1 MNEETTQLAK
11 LNVARN
17 ALKEA
22 KSIQEILDI
31 KSVGEAVAYYA
42 KKKKLTVEIRQEA
55 EIFVL
60 EAEVKFGEKMAEL
73 EKSKGGEHTKTTSSK
88 NEPVGNKIPTLAEMG
103 ISKKDS
109 ANSQKL
115 AKNKDKVAE
124 IVKEKK
130 EKKEPIS
137 KAAILKE
144 ISPEPKRRN
153 TAVQASFNVM
163 TDTFTKHVAK
173 VQKDLDRFTPT
184 AFAGFISND
193 LNEMVRVLE
202 SWKNPTLECHTCKGT
217 GSYKQTGTVLTCD
230 RCIGGKV
237 GLSLFMVKGK

>member
-1 MNEETTQLAK
+1 MNNQEQTQIGK
-11 LNVARN
+11 LNVARQ
-17 ALKEA
+17 ALEQA
-22 KSIQEILDI
+22 KSIQEIIKLDNL
-31 KSVGEAVAYYA
+31 GEAISYYA
-42 KKKKLTVEIRQEA
+42 KKEKLSLEIQNEA
-55 EIFVL
+55 QTFVL
-60 EAEVKFGEKMAEL
+60 DAKIKAGEYLAKMEKNQGGKPVDDTRQVKKE
-73 EKSKGGEHTKTTSSK
+73 
-88 NEPVGNKIPTLAEMG
+88 PTLKEMG
-103 ISKKDS
+103 ITRDKSS
-109 ANSQKL
+109 EFQKL
-115 AKNKDKVAE
+115 AKNKDKVE
-124 IVKEKK
+124 KIVKEKK

-163 TDTFTKHVAK
+163 ADTFTKHVAK

-184 AFAGFISND
+184 AFAGFIGND

-202 SWKNPTLECHTCKGT
+202 SWKNPTLECFTCKGT

-237 GLSLFMVKGK
+237 GLTLGRVNK

>member
-1 MNEETTQLAK
+1 MEQEKTQIAK
-11 LNVARN
+11 LNVAKT
-17 ALKEA
+17 ALAEA
-22 KSIQEILDI
+22 KTIEEIIKLDNL
-31 KSVGEAVAYYA
+31 GEAIAYYA
-42 KKKKLTVEIRQEA
+42 KKEKLSLEIQNEA
-55 EIFVL
+55 QTFVL
-60 EAEVKFGEKMAEL
+60 DSKIKAGEFLAKM
-73 EKSKGGEHTKTTSSK
+73 EKNNGGGGGSQKEPPKLKDIGVTKKQSS
-88 NEPVGNKIPTLAEMG
+88 EF
-103 ISKKDS
+103 
-109 ANSQKL
+109 QKL
-115 AKNKDKVAE
+115 AKNKDKVEE

-163 TDTFTKHVAK
+163 ADTFTKHVLK

-184 AFAGFISND
+184 AFAGFIGND

-202 SWKNPTLECHTCKGT
+202 SWKNPTLECFTCKGT

-237 GLSLFMVKGK
+237 GLTLGRVNK

>member
-1 MNEETTQLAK
+1 MNNQEQTQIGK
-11 LNVARN
+11 LNIARQ
-17 ALKEA
+17 ALEQA
-22 KSIQEILDI
+22 KSIQEIIKLDNL
-31 KSVGEAVAYYA
+31 GEAISYYA
-42 KKKKLTVEIRQEA
+42 KKEKLSLEIQNEA
-55 EIFVL
+55 QTFVL
-60 EAEVKFGEKMAEL
+60 DAKIKAGEYLAKMEKNQGRKPNPSGTKEEPQTLEEIGVTKKQSAEF
-73 EKSKGGEHTKTTSSK
+73 
-88 NEPVGNKIPTLAEMG
+88 
-103 ISKKDS
+103 
-109 ANSQKL
+109 QKL
-115 AKNKDKVAE
+115 AKNKDKVEE

-163 TDTFTKHVAK
+163 ADTFSKHVAK

-184 AFAGFISND
+184 ALSGFISND
-193 LNEMVRVLE
+193 LNEMDRVLE
-202 SWKNPTLECHTCKGT
+202 SWKNPTLECFTCKGT

-237 GLSLFMVKGK
+237 GLTLGRVNK